1 MWRPE
6 KIFLVPSGYNFR
18 AVLAF
23 CRALEQ
29 AGHTPAVV
37 ACTKDDPIF
46 RTRFRDAVVFTR
58 ANRSLE
64 VADFT
69 AAATAARKRTGA
81 TQCVLA
87 PASEYMVRW
96 ALQQRDALA
105 AAHCELPLPDEATYL
120 RVTDKGSFTVFCHER
135 GLPVPGELATGA
147 HLPCVAKPRWNVA
160 PDGTSLYPWL
170 LRTRE
175 DLLRFER
182 ETQPEHFFFQEWV
195 EGRSLYLLFHL
206 PRRGRATVFSQEN
219 LAQQPGGK
227 SVLLARA
234 ARLHEDAREVAFWED
249 ALRATGFYGVAML
262 ELRQRDDGE
271 CVLIEANPRL
281 WGPLQLCV
289 DACPPLLRGYVEE
302 HLGRSPAAR
311 PAGAIRTRAAYLWSG
326 GFAAGEPV
334 WHGAAPRR
342 GWLARLR
349 HAADD
354 VYLRADS
361 WRQFMHEHRRA
372 SHTDAGRS
380 VSEKTD
386 PTPASLN

>member
-6 KIFLVPSGYNFR
+6 KTFLVPSGYNFR

-29 AGHTPAVV
+29 AGHAPAVV
-37 ACTKDDPIF
+37 ACTDDDPIF
-46 RTRFRDAVVFTR
+46 RTRFAGAVVFTR
-58 ANRSLE
+58 TGRTLN
-64 VADFT
+64 VDDFAEAS
-69 AAATAARKRTGA
+69 AAARSRSGA
-81 TQCVLA
+81 SRCVLA
-87 PASEYMVRW
+87 PASEFLVRW
-96 ALQQRDALA
+96 ALQHCEKLA
-105 AAHCELPLPDEATYL
+105 AAHCDLPLPDKATYL
-120 RVTDKGSFTVFCHER
+120 RVTDKASFTTFCQAR
-135 GLPVPGELATGA
+135 GLPVPRELASAA

-175 DLLRFER
+175 DRLRFER

-195 EGRSLYLLFHL
+195 EGRSVYLFFHL
-206 PRRGRATVFSQEN
+206 PREGRATMFSQEN

-234 ARLHEDAREVAFWED
+234 ARLHEDVREVAFWED
-249 ALRATGFYGVAML
+249 ALRAAGFHGVVML

-289 DACPPLLRGYVEE
+289 DACPSLLRGYIEE
-302 HLGRSPAAR
+302 HLGRSPTAR
-311 PAGAIRTRAAYLWSG
+311 AVGPTRPHAAYLWSG

-334 WHGAAPRR
+334 WHGKTQQRT
-342 GWLARLR
+342 WLARLR
-349 HAADD
+349 HGAAD

-361 WRQFMHEHRRA
+361 WRQFLHEHRFSRA
-372 SHTDAGRS
+372 VAPKEIHPHNTPVRS
-380 VSEKTD
+380 LT
-386 PTPASLN
+386 